1 MVDENNI
8 LDLEEGSGDD
18 TGIDVAEFSN
28 LPKGVMTIDQIITYY
43 LEQAQMNIMS
53 QK

>member
-1 MVDENNI
+1 MANGEEENNI

-28 LPKGVMTIDQIITYY
+28 FPKGVMTIDQIITYY
-43 LEQAQMNIMS
+43 LEQAQ
-53 QK
+53 

>member
-18 TGIDVAEFSN
+18 TGIDVAAFMGN
-28 LPKGVMTIDQIITYY
+28 RD
-43 LEQAQMNIMS
+43 
-53 QK
+53 